1 MIRLATRSTRARA
14 FAAIVLVQLAL
25 SSCSVAGWLAG
36 CPPIAPAELPS
47 GAPPGE
53 AVEGVS
59 GGTKQFVWGS
69 GRDIVDQAIG
79 LTYRAEGLDP
89 VLANVTVRGHPAIVY
104 QLADSTQLGLEWSES
119 ADCDYHV
126 RLAPEI
132 TAEELAEYAG
142 RY

>member
-14 FAAIVLVQLAL
+14 LAAIVLIQLAL
-25 SSCSVAGWLAG
+25 SSCSVAGWLVG

-47 GAPPGE
+47 GAPSGE

-59 GGTKQFVWGS
+59 GGAKQFVWGS
-69 GRDIVDQAIG
+69 GRDIVDQAVG
-79 LTYRAEGLDP
+79 LTFRVEGVDP

-104 QLADSTQLGLEWSES
+104 QTADTMELGLDWSES
-119 ADCDYHV
+119 EDCHYHV